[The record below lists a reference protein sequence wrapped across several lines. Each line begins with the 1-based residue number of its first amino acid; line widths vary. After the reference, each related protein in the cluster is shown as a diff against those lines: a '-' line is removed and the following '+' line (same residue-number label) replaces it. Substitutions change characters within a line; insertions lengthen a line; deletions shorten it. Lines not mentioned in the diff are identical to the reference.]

1 MSPTT
6 RSWVAFASVGA
17 GLIHLALVISAP
29 LVGGILLATIGIVEF
44 AWGIL
49 VMFDARFLVPRVA
62 VFVALA
68 PVALWLAAL
77 ALGVQSFL
85 PAPLAIATLFE
96 LFIAVTSALVLRRD
110 RVAGALSTARF
121 VVGVLAAALV
131 IGALTALALAM
142 SAPVTGILF
151 DDGVHH

>member
-1 MSPTT
+1 
-6 RSWVAFASVGA
+6 
-17 GLIHLALVISAP
+17 
-29 LVGGILLATIGIVEF
+29 
-44 AWGIL
+44 
-49 VMFDARFLVPRVA
+49 MFDARFLMPRVA
-62 VFVALA
+62 LFAALA

-85 PAPLAIATLFE
+85 PAPLAIATLLE
-96 LFIAVTSALVLRRD
+96 LFIASTIAIVLRRN
-110 RVAGALSTARF
+110 RVAGDTSTARF

-142 SAPVTGILF
+142 SAPVTVVLF